1 MSATQTR
8 ILELF
13 RTLTLDER
21 RELVAQLNDAAF
33 ASSAYE
39 GLTAEQSAA
48 LDEGIEQAER
58 GDTIPA
64 KDVFD
69 RLASRFHFSDT

>member
-1 MSATQTR
+1 MSAIQTR

-13 RTLTLDER
+13 RTLTLQER
-21 RELVAQLNDAAF
+21 RELVARLNDATY
-33 ASSAYE
+33 SNSAYE

-69 RLASRFHFSDT
+69 RLASRFHFSDI